1 MSYSNGS
8 GGTLTLPSPTSV
20 HHVDVTAAVRS
31 LRRSISRSP
40 SKFNLVRAASQSS
53 DGSLSSPNSPSPCR
67 VIQRPMPP
75 ASAPHLSHQYSQSNL
90 ATPFRAGVKLSLRS
104 GKPKAA
110 SAKPIS
116 RAHRVSPKSP
126 MKRALSNATD
136 SGNSTLS
143 SSPPATDPLEGQ
155 ENDLF
160 GNLPMTLS
168 PTSRKSSEKHHSRH
182 SMHLDVSGAS
192 KNTFPRLF
200 DFKTDPIPSN
210 SISPLKRSDAV
221 MNPDQAHIDNPVAKR
236 RSLHGI
242 SNFPTGASDIFDVSS
257 PAPQCFEIHEDP
269 NREYELDHGSSIFRD
284 TQASPTPAAMPRR
297 SDSLRRSTLQQ
308 RQDDRSSWGR
318 RQGEKHLAQLGAE
331 ASTPIAR
338 NRPRVSLDQFVQP
351 ALPRDSPFSTQP
363 PLPNPSLHM
372 LDRQN
377 APPQPHPLSRSLTT
391 SSSSSSV
398 ADESPTHIPVQ
409 FDKPRAHPFAKSLPV
424 GARPAHDGGNRNTA
438 TPAYKSARPLQDAFK
453 STGLISKVNRNPEK
467 EPPFKAIMPD
477 TPCKKPIYPSNTYPP
492 SSGGGKG
499 RHRHSIG
506 SPSSPFAP
514 GRKDNF
520 VLGEP
525 DKVASLF
532 RPLQSGH
539 TRKGSIFNFDSDIDP
554 QSFADIEFPP
564 TPTKSVLFRSLGN
577 SRSVG
582 AVGETPFARTMPAPV
597 SAVGFRDRRPTP
609 DPMCKSVSF
618 QESATATGN
627 TDQTSFGAAKTTAAL
642 EGDLSSPLSES
653 LLSLGDS
660 RAWRGSHLTPKPL
673 KLHSTTLTL
682 SSQKKVEFA
691 ETAYV
696 ITASPL
702 GPLDNLRSSSPKT
715 PCDSS
720 NIMPPDPSS
729 LSISNHDAPGNTT
742 FGSFPPATP
751 TSRQVDHFGFADRRM
766 SITPVN
772 GHGPSDVDM
781 VLNSLFDHV
790 ELIGKGEFSQVFKAT
805 ETGDQKTVASISG
818 TPGTPPTPSQAR
830 VFAVKKTRL
839 PFFGAKDRESKLRE
853 VNILKALRGR
863 PHVLQYVDSWEK
875 QFHLY
880 IQTEYCEEGS
890 LSEFLGNVGSAGRLD
905 DFRIWKILVEASM
918 GLQSIHEAG
927 FIHLDFKPANVLIN
941 YEGTLKIGDFGLA
954 TTWPAARGIEGEGD
968 RRYIAP
974 EILQGKYDKPADVFA
989 LGLIMFEIASNVW
1002 LPDNGPH
1009 WIALREGN
1017 FSAVPTGPLTGSE
1030 ADALVRDATGMPIVG
1045 DLDATTGVS
1054 PLLPGEHSAGEARFY
1069 TDDSRHNFPFDFT
1082 TSSTHDAS
1090 NLFGTPKRVELE
1102 HPPQFMVDAGDHNSL
1117 DNIVQWMLAPETAD
1131 RPTIQQVLDIES
1143 VRWVT
1148 THRRAGATVFE
1159 GNWGPQDDEQ
1169 DDDQSDTVM
1178 TDA

>member
-1 MSYSNGS
+1 MSYSSGS
-8 GGTLTLPSPTSV
+8 GGTLTLPSPNSI

-53 DGSLSSPNSPSPCR
+53 NGSLSSPNSPSPCR
-67 VIQRPMPP
+67 IIQRPMPP
-75 ASAPHLSHQYSQSNL
+75 ASAPHLSHQYPQSNL

-126 MKRALSNATD
+126 IKRALSNTTD

-143 SSPPATDPLEGQ
+143 SSPPAVDPLTGQ

-160 GNLPMTLS
+160 GNFPMTLS

-200 DFKTDPIPSN
+200 DFKADAIPAN

-221 MNPDQAHIDNPVAKR
+221 MNTDQAHLDNPVAKR

-242 SNFPTGASDIFDVSS
+242 PNFPIDAADIFDASS
-257 PAPQCFEIHEDP
+257 PTPQYFEILEDR
-269 NREYELDHGSSIFRD
+269 NKEYELENETSIFRD
-284 TQASPTPAAMPRR
+284 NLASPTPAAMPRR
-297 SDSLRRSTLQQ
+297 SDSLRKSTLQQ

-318 RQGEKHLAQLGAE
+318 RQGEKHLAQIGAE
-331 ASTPIAR
+331 ASTPNTR

-351 ALPRDSPFSTQP
+351 ALSRDSPFSTQP

-372 LDRQN
+372 LDRHN

-391 SSSSSSV
+391 SSSNSSI
-398 ADESPTHIPVQ
+398 ADDSPTHIPVQ
-409 FDKPRAHPFAKSLPV
+409 FDKPKAHAFAKSLPL

-467 EPPFKAIMPD
+467 EPSFGGSKAVMPD

-499 RHRHSIG
+499 RHRHSFG

-514 GRKDNF
+514 GRKDNNF

-539 TRKGSIFNFDSDIDP
+539 TRKNSIFNFDSEIDP

-609 DPMCKSVSF
+609 DPMCKLAPF
-618 QESATATGN
+618 KKSATAPSGA
-627 TDQTSFGAAKTTAAL
+627 DQMSLRAANTTAAPEDDPCPL
-642 EGDLSSPLSES
+642 LPESFLSF
-653 LLSLGDS
+653 GDS
-660 RAWRGSHLTPKPL
+660 RARQGSHLTPKPL
-673 KLHSTTLTL
+673 KLRSITPTL
-682 SSQKKVEFA
+682 SSQKKVVFA

-702 GPLDNLRSSSPKT
+702 GPLDNLRANSPKT
-715 PCDSS
+715 PCS
-720 NIMPPDPSS
+720 NSNLMPPDPSS
-729 LSISNHDAPGNTT
+729 LSISNHEAPGNTT

-751 TSRQVDHFGFADRRM
+751 TSRQADHFGFADRRM
-766 SITPVN
+766 SITPIN

-781 VLNSLFDHV
+781 VLNSVFDHV

-805 ETGDQKTVASISG
+805 ENSEQKSLASVSS

-853 VNILKALRGR
+853 VNTLKALRGL
-863 PHVLQYVDSWEK
+863 PHVLQYVESWEK

-918 GLQSIHEAG
+918 GLKSIHEAG
-927 FIHLDFKPANVLIN
+927 FIHLDIKPANILIN
-941 YEGTLKIGDFGLA
+941 YEGSLKIGDFGLA

-1009 WIALREGN
+1009 WLALREGN

-1045 DLDATTGVS
+1045 DLDNATGVS
-1054 PLLPGEHSAGEARFY
+1054 PLPQDEHSISEAR
-1069 TDDSRHNFPFDFT
+1069 SRNFPFDFS

-1090 NLFGTPKRVELE
+1090 NLFGTPRRVELE
-1102 HPPQFMVDAGDHNSL
+1102 HPPHFMVDPGHADSL
-1117 DNIVQWMLAPETAD
+1117 DNIVQWMLGPEPSQ
-1131 RPTIQQVLDIES
+1131 RPSIQQVLDVQSI
-1143 VRWVT
+1143 RWVT

-1159 GNWGPQDDEQ
+1159 GNWGPQEDDE
-1169 DDDQSDTVM
+1169 DDSQSDTVM

>member
-1 MSYSNGS
+1 M
-8 GGTLTLPSPTSV
+8 
-20 HHVDVTAAVRS
+20 
-31 LRRSISRSP
+31 
-40 SKFNLVRAASQSS
+40 
-53 DGSLSSPNSPSPCR
+53 
-67 VIQRPMPP
+67 
-75 ASAPHLSHQYSQSNL
+75 
-90 ATPFRAGVKLSLRS
+90 KLSLRS

-126 MKRALSNATD
+126 IKRALSNTTD
-136 SGNSTLS
+136 SGNSILS
-143 SSPPATDPLEGQ
+143 SSPPAADPLTGQ
-155 ENDLF
+155 ENHLW
-160 GNLPMTLS
+160 GNFPMTVS

-192 KNTFPRLF
+192 KSTFPRLF
-200 DFKTDPIPSN
+200 DFKTDTIPSS

-221 MNPDQAHIDNPVAKR
+221 MNPDQAHVDNPVAKR

-242 SNFPTGASDIFDVSS
+242 SNFPTEGSDIFDASFTT
-257 PAPQCFEIHEDP
+257 PQYFEIHEDR
-269 NREYELDHGSSIFRD
+269 NKEYELENETSIFRD
-284 TQASPTPAAMPRR
+284 NLSSPTPAAMPRR
-297 SDSLRRSTLQQ
+297 SDSLRKSTLQQ

-318 RQGEKHLAQLGAE
+318 RQGEKHLAQIGAE
-331 ASTPIAR
+331 APTPNTR

-351 ALPRDSPFSTQP
+351 ALSRDSPFSAQP

-372 LDRQN
+372 LDRHN

-391 SSSSSSV
+391 SSSNSSI
-398 ADESPTHIPVQ
+398 ADDSPTHIPVQ
-409 FDKPRAHPFAKSLPV
+409 FDKPRAHPFAKSLPL

-467 EPPFKAIMPD
+467 EPSFGGSKAVMPD

-499 RHRHSIG
+499 RHRHSFG

-514 GRKDNF
+514 GRKDNNF

-539 TRKGSIFNFDSDIDP
+539 TRKNSIFNFDSDIDP

-564 TPTKSVLFRSLGN
+564 TPTKSVLFRSLGS

-609 DPMCKSVSF
+609 DPMCKLAPF
-618 QESATATGN
+618 KKSATAP
-627 TDQTSFGAAKTTAAL
+627 SGADRTFLRAANTTAAP
-642 EGDLSSPLSES
+642 EGDLYSPVPESFLSF
-653 LLSLGDS
+653 GDS
-660 RAWRGSHLTPKPL
+660 RARQGSHLAPKPL
-673 KLHSTTLTL
+673 KLRSTTPTL
-682 SSQKKVEFA
+682 SSQRKVEFA
-691 ETAYV
+691 ETTHV

-702 GPLDNLRSSSPKT
+702 GPLDNLRANSPKT
-715 PCDSS
+715 PCS
-720 NIMPPDPSS
+720 NSNLMPPDPSS
-729 LSISNHDAPGNTT
+729 LSISAHEAPGNTT

-766 SITPVN
+766 SITPIN

-781 VLNSLFDHV
+781 VLNSVFDHV

-805 ETGDQKTVASISG
+805 ENSEQKSLASVSG

-853 VNILKALRGR
+853 VNILKALRGL
-863 PHVLQYVDSWEK
+863 PHVLQYVESWEK

-918 GLQSIHEAG
+918 VSGSRARVRCV
-927 FIHLDFKPANVLIN
+927 ATNTNNRVL
-941 YEGTLKIGDFGLA
+941 K
-954 TTWPAARGIEGEGD
+954 
-968 RRYIAP
+968 
-974 EILQGKYDKPADVFA
+974 
-989 LGLIMFEIASNVW
+989 AS
-1002 LPDNGPH
+1002 
-1009 WIALREGN
+1009 
-1017 FSAVPTGPLTGSE
+1017 TK
-1030 ADALVRDATGMPIVG
+1030 LVIFTSM
-1045 DLDATTGVS
+1045 S
-1054 PLLPGEHSAGEARFY
+1054 
-1069 TDDSRHNFPFDFT
+1069 SRQI
-1082 TSSTHDAS
+1082 S
-1090 NLFGTPKRVELE
+1090 
-1102 HPPQFMVDAGDHNSL
+1102 
-1117 DNIVQWMLAPETAD
+1117 
-1131 RPTIQQVLDIES
+1131 
-1143 VRWVT
+1143 
-1148 THRRAGATVFE
+1148 
-1159 GNWGPQDDEQ
+1159 
-1169 DDDQSDTVM
+1169 
-1178 TDA
+1178 

>member
-8 GGTLTLPSPTSV
+8 GGTLTLPSPNSV
-20 HHVDVTAAVRS
+20 HHVDVAAAVRS

-53 DGSLSSPNSPSPCR
+53 DGPLSSPNSPSPCR

-126 MKRALSNATD
+126 IKRALSNTTD
-136 SGNSTLS
+136 SGNSILS
-143 SSPPATDPLEGQ
+143 SSPPAADSLTGQ

-160 GNLPMTLS
+160 GNFPMTLS

-200 DFKTDPIPSN
+200 DFKTDSIPAN

-221 MNPDQAHIDNPVAKR
+221 MNPDQTHVDNPVAKR

-242 SNFPTGASDIFDVSS
+242 SNFPTEGSDIFDVSS
-257 PAPQCFEIHEDP
+257 PAPHCFEIHEDP
-269 NREYELDHGSSIFRD
+269 NKDYELGNQSSVFRD
-284 TQASPTPAAMPRR
+284 NLASPTPTAMPRR

-331 ASTPIAR
+331 ASTPNVR

-351 ALPRDSPFSTQP
+351 ALSRDSPFSAQP

-391 SSSSSSV
+391 SSSNSSI
-398 ADESPTHIPVQ
+398 ADESPTHVPVQ
-409 FDKPRAHPFAKSLPV
+409 FDKPRAHPFAKSLPL

-467 EPPFKAIMPD
+467 EPSFGGSKAVMPD

-499 RHRHSIG
+499 RHRHSFG

-514 GRKDNF
+514 GRKDNNF

-582 AVGETPFARTMPAPV
+582 AVGETPFSRAMPAPV

-609 DPMCKSVSF
+609 DPMCKSAPF
-618 QESATATGN
+618 EKSATATGN
-627 TDQTSFGAAKTTAAL
+627 VDQTSFGAANTTVAP
-642 EGDLSSPLSES
+642 EGGLSSPFSES
-653 LLSLGDS
+653 FLSFGDS
-660 RAWRGSHLTPKPL
+660 RARRGSHLSPEPL
-673 KLHSTTLTL
+673 KLRSTTPTL

-691 ETAYV
+691 ETTYV

-702 GPLDNLRSSSPKT
+702 GPLDSLRASSPKT
-715 PCDSS
+715 PCS
-720 NIMPPDPSS
+720 NSNLMPPDPSS
-729 LSISNHDAPGNTT
+729 LSISNHEAPGNTT

-751 TSRQVDHFGFADRRM
+751 TSRQADHFGFADRRM
-766 SITPVN
+766 SITPIN
-772 GHGPSDVDM
+772 GQGPSDVDM
-781 VLNSLFDHV
+781 VLNSVFDHV
-790 ELIGKGEFSQVFKAT
+790 ELIGKGEFSQVFKVT
-805 ETGDQKTVASISG
+805 EMSEQKTAASISG

-853 VNILKALRGR
+853 VNILKALRGY
-863 PHVLQYVDSWEK
+863 PHVLQYVESWEK

-918 GLQSIHEAG
+918 VSRLKSSESR
-927 FIHLDFKPANVLIN
+927 L
-941 YEGTLKIGDFGLA
+941 YE
-954 TTWPAARGIEGEGD
+954 
-968 RRYIAP
+968 
-974 EILQGKYDKPADVFA
+974 
-989 LGLIMFEIASNVW
+989 
-1002 LPDNGPH
+1002 
-1009 WIALREGN
+1009 
-1017 FSAVPTGPLTGSE
+1017 PLTKFIGPS
-1030 ADALVRDATGMPIVG
+1030 
-1045 DLDATTGVS
+1045 
-1054 PLLPGEHSAGEARFY
+1054 
-1069 TDDSRHNFPFDFT
+1069 
-1082 TSSTHDAS
+1082 
-1090 NLFGTPKRVELE
+1090 E
-1102 HPPQFMVDAGDHNSL
+1102 HPRSRFHSPRFQAGKCFDQLRRHSQDWGLRLGDH
-1117 DNIVQWMLAPETAD
+1117 LA
-1131 RPTIQQVLDIES
+1131 S
-1143 VRWVT
+1143 SSW
-1148 THRRAGATVFE
+1148 HRR
-1159 GNWGPQDDEQ
+1159 
-1169 DDDQSDTVM
+1169 
-1178 TDA
+1178 

>member
-8 GGTLTLPSPTSV
+8 GGTLTLPSPNSV

-67 VIQRPMPP
+67 IIQRPMPP
-75 ASAPHLSHQYSQSNL
+75 ASAPHLSHQYSQSSL

-126 MKRALSNATD
+126 IKRALSNATD

-143 SSPPATDPLEGQ
+143 SSPPTTDPLTGQ

-168 PTSRKSSEKHHSRH
+168 PTLRKSEKHCSRH

-200 DFKTDPIPSN
+200 DFKTDTIPSS

-221 MNPDQAHIDNPVAKR
+221 MNPDQAHVDNPVAKR

-242 SNFPTGASDIFDVSS
+242 SNLPECSDIFDASS
-257 PAPQCFEIHEDP
+257 PSPQCFEIHEDR
-269 NREYELDHGSSIFRD
+269 NKEYDMGSETSIFRD
-284 TQASPTPAAMPRR
+284 NLASPAPAAMPRR
-297 SDSLRRSTLQQ
+297 SDSLRKSTLQQ

-318 RQGEKHLAQLGAE
+318 RQGEKHLAQIGAE
-331 ASTPIAR
+331 ASTPNVR

-351 ALPRDSPFSTQP
+351 ALSRDSPFSTQP
-363 PLPNPSLHM
+363 PLPNPSLHV
-372 LDRQN
+372 LDRNN

-391 SSSSSSV
+391 SSSNSSI
-398 ADESPTHIPVQ
+398 ADDSPTHVPIQ
-409 FDKPRAHPFAKSLPV
+409 FDKPRAHQFAKSLPL
-424 GARPAHDGGNRNTA
+424 GARPAHDGGNRNAA

-467 EPPFKAIMPD
+467 GPSFGGSKAVMPD

-499 RHRHSIG
+499 RHRHSFG

-514 GRKDNF
+514 GRKDKNF

-525 DKVASLF
+525 DKVANLF

-539 TRKGSIFNFDSDIDP
+539 ARKGSIFNFDSDIDS
-554 QSFADIEFPP
+554 QSFADVEFPP

-577 SRSVG
+577 SRSVDT
-582 AVGETPFARTMPAPV
+582 VGETPFARTMPAPV

-609 DPMCKSVSF
+609 DPMCKLVPF
-618 QESATATGN
+618 KMSATAMANADRTPFRPA
-627 TDQTSFGAAKTTAAL
+627 DTTAAP
-642 EGDLSSPLSES
+642 ESNLSPPFAESSLSF
-653 LLSLGDS
+653 GDS
-660 RAWRGSHLTPKPL
+660 RARRGSHPTPKPL
-673 KLHSTTLTL
+673 KLRSTTPTL

-691 ETAYV
+691 ETTCI

-702 GPLDNLRSSSPKT
+702 GPLDSLRATSPKT
-715 PCDSS
+715 PCSNS
-720 NIMPPDPSS
+720 NILPPDPSS
-729 LSISNHDAPGNTT
+729 LSISNYEVPGNTT

-751 TSRQVDHFGFADRRM
+751 TSRQGDHFGFDDRRM
-766 SITPVN
+766 SITPIN
-772 GHGPSDVDM
+772 GQGPSDVDM
-781 VLNSLFDHV
+781 VLNSIFDHV
-790 ELIGKGEFSQVFKAT
+790 ELIGKGEFSQVFKVT
-805 ETGDQKTVASISG
+805 EHSEQKTLPSVSG

-853 VNILKALRGR
+853 VTILKALRGS
-863 PHVLQYVDSWEK
+863 PHVLQYVESWEK

-918 GLQSIHEAG
+918 VSDPKRQESRLC
-927 FIHLDFKPANVLIN
+927 
-941 YEGTLKIGDFGLA
+941 T
-954 TTWPAARGIEGEGD
+954 
-968 RRYIAP
+968 
-974 EILQGKYDKPADVFA
+974 
-989 LGLIMFEIASNVW
+989 
-1002 LPDNGPH
+1002 
-1009 WIALREGN
+1009 
-1017 FSAVPTGPLTGSE
+1017 PLTKC
-1030 ADALVRDATGMPIVG
+1030 
-1045 DLDATTGVS
+1045 
-1054 PLLPGEHSAGEARFY
+1054 AGY
-1069 TDDSRHNFPFDFT
+1069 S
-1082 TSSTHDAS
+1082 
-1090 NLFGTPKRVELE
+1090 K
-1102 HPPQFMVDAGDHNSL
+1102 HP
-1117 DNIVQWMLAPETAD
+1117 
-1131 RPTIQQVLDIES
+1131 
-1143 VRWVT
+1143 
-1148 THRRAGATVFE
+1148 
-1159 GNWGPQDDEQ
+1159 
-1169 DDDQSDTVM
+1169 
-1178 TDA
+1178 